1 MFVNA
6 GIGSTISGPAVPRGD
21 HIGTSAMTFS
31 GIAVYFA
38 PAMTSI
44 WVIRVSGPKVCALG
58 AGLTDLQMSL

>member
-6 GIGSTISGPAVPRGD
+6 GIGSTISGPAIPRGD

-31 GIAVYFA
+31 GSAVYFA
-38 PAMTSI
+38 PAITSI
-44 WVIRVSGPKVCALG
+44 WVIRVCRPKVRAFG